1 MDLQIDEAV
10 NGDVAVKM
18 YQKSM
23 LKKCKLKNCE
33 GYYRLILMDLG
44 MPMKDGFEASKDII
58 ELQNDLILG
67 MNE

>member
-1 MDLQIDEAV
+1 MKD
-10 NGDVAVKM
+10 
-18 YQKSM
+18 
-23 LKKCKLKNCE
+23 CE

-58 ELQNDLILG
+58 ELQNDLIQG